1 MSQDSVRREIAA
13 KRAYAD
19 RLEARA
25 NDARHPL
32 DNPARRDLLLQ
43 EAERARREADL
54 EEARLTATTNHLDGG
69 AHHPHPLS

>member
-25 NDARHPL
+25 SDAAHPL
-32 DNPARRDLLLQ
+32 DNPARRELLLQ
-43 EAERARREADL
+43 EAQRARHEADL
-54 EEARLTATTNHLDGG
+54 EEVRLDQSAGYTDGLQRPYPM
-69 AHHPHPLS
+69 A

>member
-25 NDARHPL
+25 NDAAHPL
-32 DNPARRDLLLQ
+32 DNPARRELLLQ
-43 EAERARREADL
+43 EAQRARHEAEL
-54 EEARLTATTNHLDGG
+54 EEARLGQSAGYTDGLQQPDPM
-69 AHHPHPLS
+69 A